1 MDYRRTCKMKKTAT
15 ITFHAAHNY
24 GSNLQAYALQQTLFS
39 LGYDNKII
47 NLRTPH
53 QKDAYAVFTKRRG
66 LKYIFKN
73 LSHLLYYRE
82 LKKAHKRF
90 EEFINSKLVLTKEY
104 SSCED
109 LMQESLDFDCYIAGS
124 DQIWNPIP
132 LDFDWAYYLT
142 FVKNGKKISYAPSFG
157 QLASVG
163 DSLTTQRIATELSKF
178 DVISVR
184 EQGAA
189 DNVKKML
196 GASPSI
202 VLDPTLLIP
211 KEHWLSLVEHKERII
226 EGDYIFFYTLF
237 ADRER
242 LHIVKEISKKINI
255 PIVTSNFSNQ
265 YDVINPFIKCY
276 DAGPL
281 EFLTLI
287 RDAKFVVASSFHG
300 TVFSILLN
308 TPFFAINGMQDA
320 RIRTLLEIVGLEE
333 RSVSSE
339 NVSEKCEYAYDI
351 DFMAVNQKINEV
363 KSPSID
369 YLKNSIGI
377 THD

>member
-1 MDYRRTCKMKKTAT
+1 MKKTAT

-24 GSNLQAYALQQTLFS
+24 GSNLQAYALQQTLLA
-39 LGYDNKII
+39 LGCENEII
-47 NLRTPH
+47 NLRTTR
-53 QKDAYAVFTKRRG
+53 QKDAYNVFTKRRG
-66 LKYIFKN
+66 FKYLFKN
-73 LSHLLYYRE
+73 FFHLLHYRS
-82 LKKAHKRF
+82 LKKAHDRF
-90 EEFINSKLVLTKEY
+90 EDFINNKLLLTREFC
-104 SSCED
+104 SCEE
-109 LMQESLDFDCYIAGS
+109 LAQAHLDYDCYIAGS

-132 LDFDWAYYLT
+132 SDFDWAYYLT
-142 FVKNGKKISYAPSFG
+142 FVNKGKRISYAPSFG
-157 QLASVG
+157 QLASIG
-163 DSLTTQRIATELSKF
+163 DEQTTAKITAELNKF

-189 DNVKKML
+189 DNVKKL
-196 GASPSI
+196 VGVSPTI

-211 KEHWLSLVEHKERII
+211 KEHWLEQVKDRKRII

-242 LHIVKEISKKINI
+242 LRIVKEISKILNV

-287 RDAKFVVASSFHG
+287 RDAKLVVASSFHG

-320 RIRTLLEIVGLEE
+320 RIRTLLETVGLED
-333 RSVSSE
+333 RSLSLE
-339 NVSEKCEYAYDI
+339 EVSEKCKSAYAVEYN
-351 DFMAVNQKINEV
+351 AVNETINKV
-363 KSPSID
+363 KATSID

-377 THD
+377 DHD